1 MTNLIMLQQALANDP
16 DRGPDLLR
24 AAYWLGASE
33 GITLQKNQ
41 PDTAQRSIKGMAQ
54 AYADPLKLKP
64 E

>member
-1 MTNLIMLQQALANDP
+1 MTNLIMLQTALANNP
-16 DRGPDLLR
+16 ERGADLLR

-33 GITLQKNQ
+33 GIKLQKDK